1 MKVEVKKIYLENYK
15 KFPSKSVDL
24 FPRTEISGRNREGK
38 STLKD
43 AYLDVLTGK
52 MANGT
57 EPTSIRRKEN
67 GLEVPKV
74 DVVRELTLAIDGKEK
89 VIRKITKQKWRKPR
103 GQSEEVFD
111 GNETSYEIDGFPVK
125 SKDYT
130 EFIQS
135 IAEPST
141 LLMCSNPKPFLDTL
155 QKSTAESRKVLE
167 KMSGFDIAQFMEE
180 NQQYAHVEEITKGHS
195 VEDTLKKLRKE
206 LNAQKKKVDAK
217 NTEIAYETNRSVEA
231 EDTSSLESKKQELNA
246 ELSKLE
252 EQERILEDSAK
263 GYDSLSYEI
272 RGLKSSRDGLVS
284 KANEWLRARQKFISD
299 TVSEL
304 MLKKS
309 ENESSIRIIG
319 MELDNHIREAQQA
332 KADLDRAR
340 QDYPRIKEMEWDD
353 SGLKA
358 IEAETFNDSDT
369 ICPTCGQELPE
380 EQISEL
386 KASFDEKKKARI
398 EAQLKGKEFF
408 ESEKQNNLK
417 YVCDLGNTSAAKLT
431 KTNEE
436 INKLQ
441 SEIGAARDE
450 VAELTKQIEEE
461 QSKFTELPESVDMS
475 NDEEYLAVTAR
486 IAGLEE
492 KLKSFDDVGNKRK
505 EFREKIIELNKNISN
520 IEKEIE
526 KENEKENEKAVEK
539 ENALLKLNEE
549 LKKLGQAAANIEQ
562 QIDTVLNFSIQK
574 NKALAEKINPFF
586 HHFQFSF
593 LDYTIEGNPV
603 ETCKMICNGIDYNSG
618 LNHSDKILCEVDL
631 LNGLQEM
638 NGLNLPIWIDDS
650 ESIDKSRIPMLDRQ
664 MIVLRVTDGD
674 LKVI

>member
-1 MKVEVKKIYLENYK
+1 MKVEVKKISLVNYK

-38 STLKD
+38 STLQD

-67 GLEVPKV
+67 GVEVPKV

-125 SKDYT
+125 SKDYI

-135 IAEPST
+135 IAEHST

-180 NQQYAHVEEITKGHS
+180 NPQYAHVEEITKGHS

-217 NTEIAYETNRSVEA
+217 NTEIAYETNRSVEE

-252 EQERILEDSAK
+252 EQEQILEDSAK
-263 GYDSLSYEI
+263 GYDGLTYEI
-272 RGLKSSRDGLVS
+272 RGLKSSKDGLVS

-299 TVSEL
+299 TVSKL
-304 MLKKS
+304 RLKNS
-309 ENESSIRIIG
+309 EKESSIRIIG
-319 MELDNHIREAQQA
+319 MELDNHIREAKQE

-386 KASFDEKKKARI
+386 RASFEEKKKARI
-398 EAQLKGKEFF
+398 EAQLKVKESF

-417 YVCDLGNTSAAKLT
+417 YVCDLGNTSAAKLK
-431 KTNEE
+431 KTNDE

-441 SEIGAARDE
+441 SKINVAQEE

-486 IAGLEE
+486 IAELEE
-492 KLKSFDDVGNKRK
+492 KLKSFDDVPGKK
-505 EFREKIIELNKNISN
+505 QELRMQISN
-520 IEKEIE
+520 VMKQISNVDADIKIAQAAVTEKEKRVAE
-526 KENEKENEKAVEK
+526 
-539 ENALLKLNEE
+539 LNEE
-549 LKKLGQAAANIEQ
+549 LKSLGQVQADIEKN
-562 QIDTVLNFSIQK
+562 IDTVLNFSIQK
-574 NKALAEKINPFF
+574 NKALAEKINPYFK
-586 HHFQFSF
+586 HFQFSF

-650 ESIDKSRIPMLDRQ
+650 ESIDKSRIPVLDRQ
-664 MIVLRVTDGD
+664 MILLRVTDGD
-674 LKVI
+674 LKVKGI

>member
-1 MKVEVKKIYLENYK
+1 MKVEVKKISLENYK

-24 FPRTEISGRNREGK
+24 FQRTEISGRNREGK
-38 STLKD
+38 STLQD

-52 MANGT
+52 MTNGT

-67 GLEVPKV
+67 GVEVPKV

-111 GNETSYEIDGFPVK
+111 GNETSYEIDGFSAK

-180 NQQYAHVEEITKGHS
+180 NPQYAHVEEITKGHS

-231 EDTSSLESKKQELNA
+231 EDTSSLESKKQELNV
-246 ELSKLE
+246 EISKLE
-252 EQERILEDSAK
+252 EQEQILEDSAK

-272 RGLKSSRDGLVS
+272 QGLKSSRDGLVS

-304 MLKKS
+304 KLKKS
-309 ENESSIRIIG
+309 EKESSIRIIG

-358 IEAETFNDSDT
+358 IEAETFNDSET

-386 KASFDEKKKARI
+386 KASFEEKKKFRI
-398 EAQLKGKEFF
+398 EAQLKVKESF

-417 YVCDLGNTSAAKLT
+417 YVCDLGNTSAAKLK

-441 SEIGAARDE
+441 SEISVAQDE

-461 QSKFTELPESVDMS
+461 QSKFTELPESVDMT

-486 IAGLEE
+486 IAELED
-492 KLKSFDDVGNKRK
+492 KLKSFDDVSGKK
-505 EFREKIIELNKNISN
+505 QELRMQISN
-520 IEKEIE
+520 VMKQISNVDADIKIAQAAVTEKEKRVSE
-526 KENEKENEKAVEK
+526 
-539 ENALLKLNEE
+539 LNEE
-549 LKKLGQAAANIEQ
+549 LKSLGQVQADIEKN
-562 QIDTVLNFSIQK
+562 IDTVLNFSIQK
-574 NKALAEKINPFF
+574 NKALAEKINPYFK
-586 HHFQFSF
+586 HFQFSF
-593 LDYTIEGNPV
+593 LDYTIDGNPV
-603 ETCKMICNGIDYNSG
+603 ETCKMICNGVNYFDG
-618 LNHSDKILCEVDL
+618 LNYSDKILCDIDL
-631 LNGLQEM
+631 LRGLQAL
-638 NGLNLPIWIDDS
+638 NGLNLPIFVDNS
-650 ESIDKSRIPMLDRQ
+650 ESVNTTRLPSAEQQ
-664 MIVLRVTDGD
+664 MIVLRVTDDD
-674 LKVI
+674 LRVKRI

>member
-1 MKVEVKKIYLENYK
+1 MKVEVKKISLENYK

-38 STLKD
+38 STLQD

-57 EPTSIRRKEN
+57 EPTSVRRKEN
-67 GLEVPKV
+67 GVEVEE
-74 DVVRELTLAIDGKEK
+74 DIVREIETVINGREITLKKVTKKGK
-89 VIRKITKQKWRKPR
+89 
-103 GQSEEVFD
+103 SSSS
-111 GNETSYEIDGFPVK
+111 TSYFLNGGVKLSKADFNDFLKEEIASPE
-125 SKDYT
+125 T
-130 EFIQS
+130 
-135 IAEPST
+135 IA
-141 LLMCSNPKPFLDTL
+141 MCSNPSVFLNML
-155 QKSTAESRKVLE
+155 RKSTSDARETLTKICKFDMEEFISSNPSFKLAKEIIKDKSIKNKSPEEAVKALRSDLKEKKAESK
-167 KMSGFDIAQFMEE
+167 KTSDDISKLSKEE
-180 NQQYAHVEEITKGHS
+180 DGH
-195 VEDTLKKLRKE
+195 
-206 LNAQKKKVDAK
+206 
-217 NTEIAYETNRSVEA
+217 
-231 EDTSSLESKKQELNA
+231 TSISSMESKKQELNA

-252 EQERILEDSAK
+252 EQEQILEGSEK

-304 MLKKS
+304 KLKKS
-309 ENESSIRIIG
+309 EKESSIRIIG
-319 MELDNHIREAQQA
+319 MELDNHIRAGQQA
-332 KADLDRAR
+332 KADLDKAR

-386 KASFDEKKKARI
+386 RASFEEKKKFRI
-398 EAQLKGKEFF
+398 ENELTKKQNWESAKQNQLKGT
-408 ESEKQNNLK
+408 
-417 YVCDLGNTSAAKLT
+417 CDLGNSASAKLK

-441 SEIGAARDE
+441 SEIGVAQDE

-461 QSKFTELPESVDMS
+461 QSKFTELPESVDMK

-486 IAGLEE
+486 ISEFEE
-492 KLKSFDDVGNKRK
+492 KLKSFDDVPGKK
-505 EFREKIIELNKNISN
+505 QELRMQISN
-520 IEKEIE
+520 VMKQISNVDADIKIAQAAVTEKEKRVAE
-526 KENEKENEKAVEK
+526 
-539 ENALLKLNEE
+539 LNEE
-549 LKKLGQAAANIEQ
+549 LKRLGQVQADIEKN
-562 QIDTVLNFSIQK
+562 IDTVLNFSIQK

-650 ESIDKSRIPMLDRQ
+650 ESVNVERLPLLDRQ

-674 LKVI
+674 LTAKEL

>member
-1 MKVEVKKIYLENYK
+1 MKVEVKKISLENYK

-24 FPRTEISGRNREGK
+24 FPRTEISGKNREGK
-38 STLKD
+38 STLQD

-67 GLEVPKV
+67 GVEVPKV

-111 GNETSYEIDGFPVK
+111 GNETSYEIDGFPAK
-125 SKDYT
+125 SKDYA

-155 QKSTAESRKVLE
+155 QKSTAEARKVLE
-167 KMSGFDIAQFMEE
+167 KMSGFDLAQFMTD
-180 NQQYAHVEEITKGHS
+180 NPQYAHVEGITKGHS

-252 EQERILEDSAK
+252 EQEQILEDSSK
-263 GYDSLSYEI
+263 GYDSLTYEI
-272 RGLKSSRDGLVS
+272 RGLKSSKDGLVS

-304 MLKKS
+304 RLKKS
-309 ENESSIRIIG
+309 EKESSIRIIG
-319 MELDNHIREAQQA
+319 MELDNHIRAGQQA

-353 SGLKA
+353 SELKA

-386 KASFDEKKKARI
+386 RASFEEKKKFRI
-398 EAQLKGKEFF
+398 ETELTQKKNWESVKQNQLKGI
-408 ESEKQNNLK
+408 
-417 YVCDLGNTSAAKLT
+417 CDLGNSASAKL
-431 KTNEE
+431 KKINEE
-436 INKLQ
+436 ISKLQ
-441 SEIGAARDE
+441 SEISVAQDE

-486 IAGLEE
+486 IAELEE
-492 KLKSFDDVGNKRK
+492 KLKSFDDVPGKK
-505 EFREKIIELNKNISN
+505 QELRMQISN
-520 IEKEIE
+520 VMKQISNVDADIKIAQAAVTEKEKRVAE
-526 KENEKENEKAVEK
+526 
-539 ENALLKLNEE
+539 LNEE
-549 LKKLGQAAANIEQ
+549 LKKLGQVQADIEKN
-562 QIDTVLNFSIQK
+562 IDTVLNFSIQK
-574 NKALAEKINPFF
+574 NKALAEKINPYFK
-586 HHFQFSF
+586 HFQFSF

-638 NGLNLPIWIDDS
+638 NGLNLPIWVDDS
-650 ESIDKSRIPMLDRQ
+650 ESVNLERIPALDRQ
-664 MIVLRVTDGD
+664 MIILRVTDGD
-674 LKVI
+674 LEVKEI

>member
-1 MKVEVKKIYLENYK
+1 MKVEVKKISLENYK

-38 STLKD
+38 STLQD

-67 GLEVPKV
+67 GVEVPKV

-111 GNETSYEIDGFPVK
+111 GNETSYEIDGFPAK

-141 LLMCSNPKPFLDTL
+141 LLMCSNPKTFLDIL
-155 QKSTAESRKVLE
+155 QKSTSEARKKLGE
-167 KMSGFDIAQFMEE
+167 MAGFDVNKFILD
-180 NQQYAHVEEITKGHS
+180 NPQYVSLSEITKGNS
-195 VEDTLKKLRKE
+195 IENTLKKLRKD
-206 LNAQKKKVDAK
+206 LRDQKKRCDEKD
-217 NTEIAYETNRSVEA
+217 TEIKYETNRSVEA

-304 MLKKS
+304 RLKKS
-309 ENESSIRIIG
+309 EKESSIRIIG

-380 EQISEL
+380 EQVSEL
-386 KASFDEKKKARI
+386 RASFEEKKKFRI
-398 EAQLKGKEFF
+398 ENELTKKQNWESAKQNQLKGT
-408 ESEKQNNLK
+408 
-417 YVCDLGNTSAAKLT
+417 CDLGNSAAAKLK

-441 SEIGAARDE
+441 SEIGAAQDE
-450 VAELTKQIEEE
+450 VDELTKQIEEE
-461 QSKFTELPESVDMS
+461 QSKFTELPESVDMT
-475 NDEEYLAVTAR
+475 NDEEYLAVTVR
-486 IAGLEE
+486 IAELEE
-492 KLKSFDDVGNKRK
+492 KLKSFDDVPGKK
-505 EFREKIIELNKNISN
+505 QELRMQISN
-520 IEKEIE
+520 VMKQISNVDADIKIAQAAVTEKEKRVAE
-526 KENEKENEKAVEK
+526 
-539 ENALLKLNEE
+539 LNEE
-549 LKKLGQAAANIEQ
+549 LKSLGQVQADIEKN
-562 QIDTVLNFSIQK
+562 IDTVLNFSIQK

-638 NGLNLPIWIDDS
+638 NGLNLPLWIDDS

>member
-1 MKVEVKKIYLENYK
+1 MKVEVKKISLENYK

-38 STLKD
+38 STLQD

-67 GLEVPKV
+67 GVEVPKV
-74 DVVRELTLAIDGKEK
+74 DVIRELTLVIDGKEK
-89 VIRKITKQKWRKPR
+89 AIRKITKQKWRKPR

-111 GNETSYEIDGFPVK
+111 GNETSYEIDGFPAK

-180 NQQYAHVEEITKGHS
+180 NPQYAHVEEITKGHS

-231 EDTSSLESKKQELNA
+231 EDTSSLESKKQELNE

-304 MLKKS
+304 RLKKS
-309 ENESSIRIIG
+309 EKESSIRIIG
-319 MELDNHIREAQQA
+319 MELDKHIREAQQA

-380 EQISEL
+380 EQVSKL
-386 KASFDEKKKARI
+386 KTSFEEKKKVRI
-398 EAQLKGKEFF
+398 EAQLKVKESF
-408 ESEKQNNLK
+408 ESEKQEKLK
-417 YVCDLGNTSAAKLT
+417 YVCDLGNTSAAKLK
-431 KTNEE
+431 KTNDE

-441 SEIGAARDE
+441 SEISAVQDE

-461 QSKFTELPESVDMS
+461 QSKFTELPESVDMT

-486 IAGLEE
+486 IADLEE
-492 KLKSFDDVGNKRK
+492 KLKSFDDVPGKK
-505 EFREKIIELNKNISN
+505 QELRIQISN
-520 IEKEIE
+520 VMKQISNVDADIKIAQAAVTEKEKRVSE
-526 KENEKENEKAVEK
+526 
-539 ENALLKLNEE
+539 LNEE
-549 LKKLGQAAANIEQ
+549 LKSLGQVQADIEKN
-562 QIDTVLNFSIQK
+562 IDTVLNFSIQK
-574 NKALAEKINPFF
+574 NKALAEKINPYFK
-586 HHFQFSF
+586 HFQFSF

>member
-38 STLKD
+38 STLQD

-67 GLEVPKV
+67 GVEVPKV

-111 GNETSYEIDGFPVK
+111 GNETSYEIDGFPAK

-141 LLMCSNPKPFLDTL
+141 LLMCSNPKQFLNTL

-180 NQQYAHVEEITKGHS
+180 NPQYAHVEEITKGHS

-217 NTEIAYETNRSVEA
+217 NTEIAYETNRTVEA

-246 ELSKLE
+246 DLSKLE
-252 EQERILEDSAK
+252 EQEQILEDSAK

-309 ENESSIRIIG
+309 EKESSIRIIG
-319 MELDNHIREAQQA
+319 MELGNHIREAQQA

-353 SGLKA
+353 SELKA

-380 EQISEL
+380 EQIAEL
-386 KASFDEKKKARI
+386 KVSFEEKKKFRI
-398 EAQLKGKEFF
+398 ETELTQKKNWESAKQNQLKGI
-408 ESEKQNNLK
+408 
-417 YVCDLGNTSAAKLT
+417 CDLGNSASAKL
-431 KTNEE
+431 KKANEE

-441 SEIGAARDE
+441 SEISAAQEE

-486 IAGLEE
+486 IAELEE
-492 KLKSFDDVGNKRK
+492 KLKSFDDVPGKK
-505 EFREKIIELNKNISN
+505 QELRMQISN
-520 IEKEIE
+520 VMKQISNVDADIKIAQAAVTEKEKRVAE
-526 KENEKENEKAVEK
+526 
-539 ENALLKLNEE
+539 LNEE
-549 LKKLGQAAANIEQ
+549 LKSLGQVQADIEKN
-562 QIDTVLNFSIQK
+562 IDTVLNFSIQK
-574 NKALAEKINPFF
+574 NKALAEKINPYFK
-586 HHFQFSF
+586 HFQFSF
-593 LDYTIEGNPV
+593 LDYTIDGNPV

-650 ESIDKSRIPMLDRQ
+650 ESVNVERLPLLDRQ

-674 LKVI
+674 LTAKEL

>member
-1 MKVEVKKIYLENYK
+1 MKVEVKKISLENYK
-15 KFPSKSVDL
+15 KFQSKSVDL

-38 STLKD
+38 STLQD

-67 GLEVPKV
+67 GVEVPKV
-74 DVVRELTLAIDGKEK
+74 DVVRELTLSIDGKEK

-111 GNETSYEIDGFPVK
+111 GNETSYEIDGFPAK

-155 QKSTAESRKVLE
+155 QKSTAEARKVLE
-167 KMSGFDIAQFMEE
+167 KMSGFDLAQFMTD
-180 NQQYAHVEEITKGHS
+180 NPQYAHVEEITKGHS

-231 EDTSSLESKKQELNA
+231 EDTSSLESKKQELNV
-246 ELSKLE
+246 EISKLE
-252 EQERILEDSAK
+252 EQEQILEDSAK

-272 RGLKSSRDGLVS
+272 QGLKSSRDGLVS

-304 MLKKS
+304 KLKKS
-309 ENESSIRIIG
+309 EKESSIRIIG

-358 IEAETFNDSDT
+358 IESETFNDSDT
-369 ICPTCGQELPE
+369 ICPTCGQNLPE

-386 KASFDEKKKARI
+386 KASFEEKKKFRI
-398 EAQLKGKEFF
+398 EAQLKVKESF

-417 YVCDLGNTSAAKLT
+417 YVCGLGNTSAAKLK

-441 SEIGAARDE
+441 SEISVAQDE

-461 QSKFTELPESVDMS
+461 QSKFTELPESVDMT
-475 NDEEYLAVTAR
+475 NDEEYLAVTVR
-486 IAGLEE
+486 IAELEE
-492 KLKSFDDVGNKRK
+492 KLKSFDDVPGKK
-505 EFREKIIELNKNISN
+505 QELRMQISN
-520 IEKEIE
+520 VMKQISNVDADIKIAQAAVTEKEKRVAE
-526 KENEKENEKAVEK
+526 
-539 ENALLKLNEE
+539 LNEE
-549 LKKLGQAAANIEQ
+549 LKSLGQVQADIEKN
-562 QIDTVLNFSIQK
+562 IDTVLNFSIQK
-574 NKALAEKINPFF
+574 NKALAEKINPYFK
-586 HHFQFSF
+586 HFQFSF

-638 NGLNLPIWIDDS
+638 NGLNLPLWIDDS

>member
-1 MKVEVKKIYLENYK
+1 MKVEVKKISLENYK

-38 STLKD
+38 STLQD

-67 GLEVPKV
+67 GVEVPKV

-111 GNETSYEIDGFPVK
+111 GNETSYEIDGFPAK

-180 NQQYAHVEEITKGHS
+180 NPQYAHVEEITKGHS

-252 EQERILEDSAK
+252 EQEQILEDSAK
-263 GYDSLSYEI
+263 GYDSLTYEI
-272 RGLKSSRDGLVS
+272 QGLKFSRDGLVS
-284 KANEWLRARQKFISD
+284 NADKELKDKKAVIVNVCYDLAKNKIEKESAIR
-299 TVSEL
+299 
-304 MLKKS
+304 ML
-309 ENESSIRIIG
+309 G
-319 MELDNHIREAQQA
+319 MELDSHIRARQQE

-340 QDYPRIKEMEWDD
+340 QDYPRIKETEWDD
-353 SGLKA
+353 SELKA

-386 KASFDEKKKARI
+386 RASFEEKKKARI
-398 EAQLKGKEFF
+398 EEQLKEKEFF

-417 YVCDLGNTSAAKLT
+417 YVCDLGNTSAAKLK

-441 SEIGAARDE
+441 SEIGAAQDE

-461 QSKFTELPESVDMS
+461 QSKLAELPESVDMT

-486 IAGLEE
+486 IAELEE
-492 KLKSFDDVGNKRK
+492 KLKSFDDVPGKK
-505 EFREKIIELNKNISN
+505 QELRMQISN
-520 IEKEIE
+520 VMKQISNVDADIKIAQAAVTEKEKQVAE
-526 KENEKENEKAVEK
+526 
-539 ENALLKLNEE
+539 LNEE
-549 LKKLGQAAANIEQ
+549 LRDLGQVQADIEKN
-562 QIDTVLNFSIQK
+562 IDTVLNFSIQK
-574 NKALAEKINPFF
+574 NKALAEKINPYFK
-586 HHFQFSF
+586 HFQFSF

-603 ETCKMICNGIDYNSG
+603 ETCKMICNGVNYFDG
-618 LNHSDKILCEVDL
+618 LNYSDKILCDIDL
-631 LNGLQEM
+631 LRGLQAL
-638 NGLNLPIWIDDS
+638 NGLNLPIFVDNS
-650 ESIDKSRIPMLDRQ
+650 ESINATRIPNTEQQ

-674 LKVI
+674 LTAEEL

>member
-1 MKVEVKKIYLENYK
+1 MKVEVKKISLENYK
-15 KFPSKSVDL
+15 KFQSKSVDL

-38 STLKD
+38 STLQD

-67 GLEVPKV
+67 GVEVPKV
-74 DVVRELTLAIDGKEK
+74 DVVRELTLSIDGKEK

-111 GNETSYEIDGFPVK
+111 GNETSYEIDGFPAK

-272 RGLKSSRDGLVS
+272 RSLKSSRDGLVS

-309 ENESSIRIIG
+309 EKESSIRIIG

-353 SGLKA
+353 SELKA

-380 EQISEL
+380 EQVSKL
-386 KASFDEKKKARI
+386 KSSFEEKKKFRI
-398 EAQLKGKEFF
+398 ENELTKKQNWESAKQNQLKGT
-408 ESEKQNNLK
+408 
-417 YVCDLGNTSAAKLT
+417 CDLGNSASAKLK
-431 KTNEE
+431 KTNEK

-441 SEIGAARDE
+441 SEISVAQDE
-450 VAELTKQIEEE
+450 VSELTKQIEEE
-461 QSKFTELPESVDMS
+461 QSKFTELPESVDMT

-486 IAGLEE
+486 IAELEE
-492 KLKSFDDVGNKRK
+492 KLKSFEDIPGKK
-505 EFREKIIELNKNISN
+505 QELRIQISN
-520 IEKEIE
+520 VMKQISNVDADIKI
-526 KENEKENEKAVEK
+526 AQTAVVEK
-539 ENALLKLNEE
+539 EKRIAELNEE
-549 LKKLGQAAANIEQ
+549 LKSLGQVQADIEKN
-562 QIDTVLNFSIQK
+562 IDTVLNFSIQK
-574 NKALAEKINPFF
+574 NKALAEKINPYFK
-586 HHFQFSF
+586 HFQFSF

>member
-1 MKVEVKKIYLENYK
+1 MKVEVKKISLENYK
-15 KFPSKSVDL
+15 KFPSKSVEL

-38 STLKD
+38 STLQD

-67 GLEVPKV
+67 GVEVPKV

-111 GNETSYEIDGFPVK
+111 GNETSYEIDGFPAK

-155 QKSTAESRKVLE
+155 QKSTAEARKVLE
-167 KMSGFDIAQFMEE
+167 KMSGFDLAQFMV
-180 NQQYAHVEEITKGHS
+180 NNPQYAHVEEITKGHS

-206 LNAQKKKVDAK
+206 LNAQKKKVGEKD
-217 NTEIAYETNRSVEA
+217 TEIKYETNRSVEA
-231 EDTSSLESKKQELNA
+231 EDTSSLEAKKKELNV

-252 EQERILEDSAK
+252 EQEQILEDSAK
-263 GYDSLSYEI
+263 GYESLSYEI

-299 TVSEL
+299 TVYEL
-304 MLKKS
+304 GIKKS
-309 ENESSIRIIG
+309 EKESDIRITG
-319 MELDNHIREAQQA
+319 MELDNHVREAQQA

-353 SGLKA
+353 SELKA

-369 ICPTCGQELPE
+369 ICPTCGQKLPE
-380 EQISEL
+380 EQVAEL
-386 KASFDEKKKARI
+386 KASFEEKKKFRI
-398 EAQLKGKEFF
+398 ETELTKKQNWESVKQNQLKGT
-408 ESEKQNNLK
+408 
-417 YVCDLGNTSAAKLT
+417 CDLGNSASAKLK

-436 INKLQ
+436 IKKLQ
-441 SEIGAARDE
+441 SKISAAQEEI
-450 VAELTKQIEEE
+450 AELTKQIAEE
-461 QSKFTELPESVDMS
+461 QSKFTELPESVDMT

-486 IAGLEE
+486 IAELEE
-492 KLKSFDDVGNKRK
+492 KMKSFDDVPGKKQELRMQISNVMKQISNVDADIKIAQAAVTEKEKRVA
-505 EFREKIIELNKNISN
+505 ELND
-520 IEKEIE
+520 
-526 KENEKENEKAVEK
+526 
-539 ENALLKLNEE
+539 E
-549 LKKLGQAAANIEQ
+549 LKDLGQVEANIQ
-562 QIDTVLNFSIQK
+562 KQIDTVLDFSIQK
-574 NKALAEKINPFF
+574 NKALEEKINPYFK
-586 HHFQFSF
+586 HFQFSF

-650 ESIDKSRIPMLDRQ
+650 ESVNIDRLPILDRQ

-674 LKVI
+674 LMVK

>member
-1 MKVEVKKIYLENYK
+1 MKVEVKKISLENYK
-15 KFPSKSVDL
+15 KFPIKSVDL

-38 STLKD
+38 STLQD

-67 GLEVPKV
+67 GVEVPKV
-74 DVVRELTLAIDGKEK
+74 DVVRELTLSIDGKEK

-111 GNETSYEIDGFPVK
+111 GNETSYEIDGFPAK

-141 LLMCSNPKPFLDTL
+141 LLMCSNPKPFLNTL

-180 NQQYAHVEEITKGHS
+180 NPQYAHVEEITKGHS

-231 EDTSSLESKKQELNA
+231 EDTSSLESKKQKLNA

-252 EQERILEDSAK
+252 EQEQILEDSAK

-309 ENESSIRIIG
+309 EKESSIRIIG
-319 MELDNHIREAQQA
+319 MELDNHIREAKQA

-340 QDYPRIKEMEWDD
+340 QDYPRIKEKEWND
-353 SGLKA
+353 SRLKA

-380 EQISEL
+380 EQVAEL
-386 KASFDEKKKARI
+386 KASFEEKKKFRI
-398 EAQLKGKEFF
+398 ETELTQKKNWESVKQNQLKGI
-408 ESEKQNNLK
+408 
-417 YVCDLGNTSAAKLT
+417 CDLGNSASAKLK

-441 SEIGAARDE
+441 SEIGAAQDE

-461 QSKFTELPESVDMS
+461 QSKFTELPESVDMT

-486 IAGLEE
+486 IAELEE
-492 KLKSFDDVGNKRK
+492 KLKSFDDVPGKK
-505 EFREKIIELNKNISN
+505 QELRMQISN
-520 IEKEIE
+520 VMKQISNVDADIKIAQAAVTEKEKRVAE
-526 KENEKENEKAVEK
+526 
-539 ENALLKLNEE
+539 LNEE
-549 LKKLGQAAANIEQ
+549 LKSLGQVQVDIEKN
-562 QIDTVLNFSIQK
+562 IDTVLNFSIQK
-574 NKALAEKINPFF
+574 NKALEEKINPYFK
-586 HHFQFSF
+586 HFQFSF
-593 LDYTIEGNPV
+593 LDYTIDGNPV
-603 ETCKMICNGIDYNSG
+603 ETCKMICNGVNYFDG
-618 LNHSDKILCEVDL
+618 LNYSDKILCDIDL
-631 LNGLQEM
+631 LRGLQAL
-638 NGLNLPIWIDDS
+638 NGLNLPIFVDNS
-650 ESIDKSRIPMLDRQ
+650 ESVNANRLPSVEQQ
-664 MIVLRVTDGD
+664 MIVLRVSDGD
-674 LKVI
+674 LTAKEL

>member
-1 MKVEVKKIYLENYK
+1 MKVEVKKISLVNYK

-38 STLKD
+38 STLQD

-67 GLEVPKV
+67 GVEVPKV

-111 GNETSYEIDGFPVK
+111 GNETSYEIDGFPAK

-180 NQQYAHVEEITKGHS
+180 NPQYAHVEEITKGHS

-217 NTEIAYETNRSVEA
+217 NTEIAYETNRTVEA

-252 EQERILEDSAK
+252 EQEGILEDSAK

-304 MLKKS
+304 RLKKS
-309 ENESSIRIIG
+309 EKESSIRIIG

-353 SGLKA
+353 SELKA

-380 EQISEL
+380 EQVSKL
-386 KASFDEKKKARI
+386 KSSFEEKKKFRI
-398 EAQLKGKEFF
+398 ENELTKKQNWESAKQNQLKGT
-408 ESEKQNNLK
+408 
-417 YVCDLGNTSAAKLT
+417 CDLGNSASAKLK

-436 INKLQ
+436 ISKLQ
-441 SEIGAARDE
+441 SEIGVAQDE

-461 QSKFTELPESVDMS
+461 QSKFTELPESVDIT

-486 IAGLEE
+486 IAELEE
-492 KLKSFDDVGNKRK
+492 KLKSFDDVP
-505 EFREKIIELNKNISN
+505 EKKQELRMQISN
-520 IEKEIE
+520 VMKQISNVDADIKIAQAAVTEKEKRVAE
-526 KENEKENEKAVEK
+526 
-539 ENALLKLNEE
+539 LNEE
-549 LKKLGQAAANIEQ
+549 LKSLGQVQADIEKN
-562 QIDTVLNFSIQK
+562 IDTVLNFSIQK
-574 NKALAEKINPFF
+574 NKALAEKINPHFK
-586 HHFQFSF
+586 HFQFSF

-638 NGLNLPIWIDDS
+638 NHLNLPIWIDDS
-650 ESIDKSRIPMLDRQ
+650 ESVNVERIPVLDRQ
-664 MIVLRVTDGD
+664 MIILRVTDGD
-674 LKVI
+674 LEVKEI

>member
-111 GNETSYEIDGFPVK
+111 GNETSYEIDGFPAK

-141 LLMCSNPKPFLDTL
+141 LLMCSNPKPFLNTL

-180 NQQYAHVEEITKGHS
+180 NPQYAHVEEITKGHS

-217 NTEIAYETNRSVEA
+217 NTEIAYETNRTVEA

-246 ELSKLE
+246 DLSKLE
-252 EQERILEDSAK
+252 EQEQILEDSAK

-309 ENESSIRIIG
+309 EKESSIRIIG
-319 MELDNHIREAQQA
+319 MELGNHIREAQQA

-340 QDYPRIKEMEWDD
+340 QDYPRIKEMELDD
-353 SGLKA
+353 SELKA

-369 ICPTCGQELPE
+369 ICSTCGQELPE

-386 KASFDEKKKARI
+386 RASFEEKKKARI
-398 EAQLKGKEFF
+398 EAQLKIKESF
-408 ESEKQNNLK
+408 ESEKQEKLK
-417 YVCDLGNTSAAKLT
+417 YVCDLGNTSAAKLK

-441 SEIGAARDE
+441 SEISEAQDE

-461 QSKFTELPESVDMS
+461 QSKFTELPESVDMT

-486 IAGLEE
+486 IAELEE
-492 KLKSFDDVGNKRK
+492 KLKSFDDVPGKK
-505 EFREKIIELNKNISN
+505 QELRMQISN
-520 IEKEIE
+520 VMKQISNVDADIKIAQAAVTEKEKRVAE
-526 KENEKENEKAVEK
+526 
-539 ENALLKLNEE
+539 LNEE
-549 LKKLGQAAANIEQ
+549 LKSLGQVQADIEKN
-562 QIDTVLNFSIQK
+562 IDTVLNFSIQK
-574 NKALAEKINPFF
+574 NKALAEKINPYFK
-586 HHFQFSF
+586 HFQFSF

-603 ETCKMICNGIDYNSG
+603 ETCKMICNGVNYFDG
-618 LNHSDKILCEVDL
+618 LNYSDKILCDIDL
-631 LNGLQEM
+631 LRGLQAL
-638 NGLNLPIWIDDS
+638 NGLNLPIFVDNS
-650 ESIDKSRIPMLDRQ
+650 ESVNTTRLPSAEQQ
-664 MIVLRVTDGD
+664 MIVLRVTDDD
-674 LKVI
+674 LRVKRI

>member
-1 MKVEVKKIYLENYK
+1 MKVEVKKISLENYK

-38 STLKD
+38 STLQD

-67 GLEVPKV
+67 GVEVPKV
-74 DVVRELTLAIDGKEK
+74 DVVRELTLSIDGKEK

-111 GNETSYEIDGFPVK
+111 GNETSYEIDGFPAK

-141 LLMCSNPKPFLDTL
+141 LLMCSNPKPFLDIL

-180 NQQYAHVEEITKGHS
+180 NPQYAHVEEITKGHS

-304 MLKKS
+304 RLKKS
-309 ENESSIRIIG
+309 EKESSIRIIG

-353 SGLKA
+353 SELKA

-380 EQISEL
+380 EQIAEL
-386 KASFDEKKKARI
+386 KASFEEKKKFRI
-398 EAQLKGKEFF
+398 ETELTKKKNWESVKQNQLKGIC
-408 ESEKQNNLK
+408 N
-417 YVCDLGNTSAAKLT
+417 LGNSASAKL
-431 KTNEE
+431 KKINEK

-441 SEIGAARDE
+441 SEISAAQDE
-450 VAELTKQIEEE
+450 VTELTKQIEEE
-461 QSKFTELPESVDMS
+461 QSKFTELPESVDMT

-486 IAGLEE
+486 IAELEE
-492 KLKSFDDVGNKRK
+492 KLKSFDDVPGKK
-505 EFREKIIELNKNISN
+505 QELRVQISN
-520 IEKEIE
+520 VKEQISDMNADIKIAQAAVVGKEKRIAE
-526 KENEKENEKAVEK
+526 
-539 ENALLKLNEE
+539 LNEE
-549 LKKLGQAAANIEQ
+549 LRKLGQVQADIEKN
-562 QIDTVLNFSIQK
+562 IDTVLNFSIQK
-574 NKALAEKINPFF
+574 NKALAEKINPYFK
-586 HHFQFSF
+586 HFQFSF

-638 NGLNLPIWIDDS
+638 NGLNMPIWIDDS
-650 ESIDKSRIPMLDRQ
+650 ESIDKSRIPVLDRQ

-674 LKVI
+674 LTAKEL